1 MAQAQLL
8 YIGTTEGVVIAS
20 NPGRTDRWITV
31 GIELPNDAI
40 VGLSCDADEPMK
52 AIVWT
57 SSAAWTTDDGGQTWH
72 PVAEPTSSPA
82 PRTAL
87 VFAGSPSAALRISGD
102 GLMVERS
109 GDAGESWQPLEL
121 DSVGQ
126 WTVIAAPAYHPD
138 TAYLGSA
145 DGAVWQTTDRGRTWQ
160 RIKRDLAAV
169 TALALG
175 RVLS

>member
-31 GIELPNDAI
+31 GISLPAEAI
-40 VGLSCDADEPMK
+40 VGLICDTDGPMN
-52 AIVWT
+52 ATVWS

-72 PVAEPTSSPA
+72 PVTEPTSSPA
-82 PRTAL
+82 PRSAL

-102 GLMVERS
+102 GVTVERS
-109 GDAGESWQPLEL
+109 ADAGELWQTLEL
-121 DSVGQ
+121 DSVGP
-126 WTVIAAPAYHPD
+126 WTVMAAPGYHPD

-160 RIKRDLAAV
+160 RIKRDLASV